1 MIVTWL
7 FMRLKVGLTFGF
19 NVEMWWAASQIE
31 WLFFMGK
38 AKNKIVLTLGS
49 DFCAQSW
56 YQCSILPASTKNHSS
71 TSWGLHLFDQWESNL
86 RNWISSDKSK
96 ISLCSRCLRHVQSR
110 TPSCFPVTDAR
121 DIFPSKCPLHRP
133 QAVGI
138 LIFGGPPPCRPGCQ
152 PDSALI
158 EDTGAEKA
166 LRYYSQGVF
175 NSHTLLHFYTAES
188 DYSTP

>member
-1 MIVTWL
+1 
-7 FMRLKVGLTFGF
+7 MRLKVGLTFGF
-19 NVEMWWAASQIE
+19 NVEMLWAGSQIE
-31 WLFFMGK
+31 WLFFSTGK
-38 AKNKIVLTLGS
+38 AKNKIVLTLS
-49 DFCAQSW
+49 AIFAHSLDISAPF
-56 YQCSILPASTKNHSS
+56 LPASTKTHSS
-71 TSWGLHLFDQWESNL
+71 TSWGLHPFDQWESNL
-86 RNWISSDKSK
+86 RNFIPSDKSK
-96 ISLCSRCLRHVQSR
+96 ISVCSCCLRHVQSR

-166 LRYYSQGVF
+166 RRYYSQGVF
-175 NSHTLLHFYTAES
+175 NSHTLLHFYATER
-188 DYSTP
+188 DYLTP